1 MVLGS
6 FGSKDR
12 NVSYVSQFS
21 LNQEQEIFLRHRRVD
36 NKSWLT
42 NIYLIYN
49 YLCTLP
55 RIQDYTNLSM
65 LSQEPKYKEE
75 KINESR

>member
-1 MVLGS
+1 MLAS

-12 NVSYVSQFS
+12 NVPYVSQFS
-21 LNQEQEIFLRHRRVD
+21 LNQEIFLKHRYVD
-36 NKSWLT
+36 NKSWLI

-49 YLCTLP
+49 CLYTLS
-55 RIQDYTNLSM
+55 RIQEDYPNLSM

>member
-12 NVSYVSQFS
+12 NVPYVSQFS
-21 LNQEQEIFLRHRRVD
+21 LNQEIFLRHRHVD
-36 NKSWLT
+36 NKSWLI

-49 YLCTLP
+49 YWYTLP
-55 RIQDYTNLSM
+55 RIQEDYPNLYM